1 MKNERDTQRNRP
13 HPQPLSQ
20 GERGEEKRSST
31 IIAREMKIE
40 RDRQRNRPHPVSLS
54 HRERDRAAAISTVLM
69 AVFAIVVAMLLIGC
83 AKDVAP
89 QGGPADLTPP
99 EILQSTP
106 APGAIGVGVNDVI
119 EVEFTERINGKTIG
133 NALFISPPLKEE
145 PRLRVKG
152 SRLRIIPSVPL
163 DSGKTYVVTLGAS
176 VSDLNGNKLKN
187 SLTLAFSTG
196 AQIDSGSI
204 SGRIFDKL
212 KPAPNFRIFA
222 YEKKSWLTDSLFAV
236 VPDYITESGTDGEFT
251 FQFVREGE
259 YLVIGVED
267 KDRDNKISSYTERVG
282 IPVAPAFA
290 LPAEVKSD
298 AMAMHVS
305 RYDSSMISLATCL
318 GYEGRVLMQFSGGKL
333 DTASVRRDSI
343 LITMSDGT
351 TYLPDDAALFEKE
364 PEKLYIWSKHF
375 VNDSIVT
382 VTVFGLRGVDDKR
395 VDSASTMCIIR
406 IRGVDGDL
414 PEVANKSAAAGSKM
428 IYPGDSLRLEFSEPV
443 VITDSAITIRIDSMR
458 TIDAAA
464 IATTPR
470 RFAIV
475 PSDSLPFETRVKLI
489 ADLTKIRDLYG
500 NAPKDSTHQFD
511 FALASPDSM
520 GNLSGTINFEREQ
533 GVTLRFT
540 GMLRKLVYTHLQS
553 ESGRFSLAMYPD
565 MYTFTAYADRNRN
578 GRWDYGALSPFSFAE
593 PGWIV
598 PDTLRV
604 RARFDTEGFDLD
616 LK

>member
-1 MKNERDTQRNRP
+1 
-13 HPQPLSQ
+13 
-20 GERGEEKRSST
+20 
-31 IIAREMKIE
+31 
-40 RDRQRNRPHPVSLS
+40 
-54 HRERDRAAAISTVLM
+54 M
-69 AVFAIVVAMLLIGC
+69 AVFAIIVAMLLIGC

-99 EILQSTP
+99 EILQATP
-106 APGAIGVGVNDVI
+106 ASGAIGVGVDDVI
-119 EVEFTERINGKTIG
+119 EFEFSERINGKTIG

-204 SGRIFDKL
+204 KGRIFDKL

-222 YEKKSWLTDSLFAV
+222 YEKKPWLTDSLFTT
-236 VPDYITESGTDGEFT
+236 VPDYITESGADGEFT

-267 KDRDNKISSYTERVG
+267 KDRDNRISSYTERVG

-290 LPAEVKSD
+290 LPAEVTAE

-305 RYDSSMISLATCL
+305 RYDSSLISLATCL
-318 GYEGRVLMQFSGGKL
+318 GYEGRVVMQFSGGKL
-333 DTASVRRDSI
+333 DTAGVKRDSI
-343 LITMSDGT
+343 LITMSNGT
-351 TYLPDDAALFEKE
+351 TYLPDDAAIFEKE
-364 PEKLYIWSKHF
+364 AEKLYIWSTHF

-382 VTVFGLRGVDDKR
+382 VNVFGLRGQDDKR
-395 VDSASTMCIIR
+395 VDTASTVCIIR
-406 IRGVDGDL
+406 IRGEDTDL
-414 PEVANKSAAAGSKM
+414 PDIANKPTGSGSKVV
-428 IYPGDSLRLEFSEPV
+428 YPGDSLRLEFTEPV
-443 VITDSAITIRIDSMR
+443 VIPNDALTIRIDSLR
-458 TIDAAA
+458 TVSATA
-464 IATTPR
+464 IATTPN

-475 PSDSLPFETRVKLI
+475 ASDSIPLEKRMKLI
-489 ADLTKIRDLYG
+489 ADLTKVKDLYG
-500 NAPKDSTHQFD
+500 NAPKDSTYQFD
-511 FALASPDSM
+511 FAIASADSV
-520 GNLSGTINFEREQ
+520 GYLSGTITVEREPE
-533 GVTLRFT
+533 VTLRFAGIT
-540 GMLRKLVYTHLQS
+540 RKLVYTRSQTG
-553 ESGRFSLAMYPD
+553 SGTFKLTMYPD
-565 MYTFTAYADRNRN
+565 MYTVTAFADRNRN
-578 GRWDYGALSPFSFAE
+578 GRWDNGSLLPFGYAE

>member
-1 MKNERDTQRNRP
+1 MKNEVMKNLRNYNI
-13 HPQPLSQ
+13 QPGAILVGAQ
-20 GERGEEKRSST
+20 
-31 IIAREMKIE
+31 
-40 RDRQRNRPHPVSLS
+40 H
-54 HRERDRAAAISTVLM
+54 AAPLRITV
-69 AVFAIVVAMLLIGC
+69 VIRRFFFVIFMLTLIGC

-106 APGAIGVGVNDVI
+106 APGAIGVGVSDVI

-196 AQIDSGSI
+196 EQIDSGSI

-267 KDRDNKISSYTERVG
+267 KDRDNKISSYSERIA

-290 LPAEVKSD
+290 LPAEVKSN

-318 GYEGRVLMQFSGGKL
+318 GYEGRVVMQFSGGKL
-333 DTASVRRDSI
+333 DTASVKRDSI
-343 LITMSDGT
+343 LITMSNSA
-351 TYLPDDAALFEKE
+351 TYLPDDAAVFEKE
-364 PEKLYIWSKHF
+364 GEKLYIWSKHF

-382 VTVFGLRGVDDKR
+382 VNVFGLRGSEDKR
-395 VDSASTMCIIR
+395 VDTASTMCIIR
-406 IRGVDGDL
+406 IRGGDSDP
-414 PEVANKSAAAGSKM
+414 PEVANKGTVAASKVV
-428 IYPGDSLRLEFSEPV
+428 YPGDSLRVEFNEPV
-443 VITDSAITIRIDSMR
+443 AIPDGAITIRVDSLR
-458 TIDAAA
+458 TIEAAA
-464 IATTPR
+464 VATTPR

-475 PSDSLPFETRVKLI
+475 PSDSLPFDTRLKLI
-489 ADLTKIRDLYG
+489 ADLTEVRDLYG

-511 FALASPDSM
+511 FAVANPDSL
-520 GNLSGTINFEREQ
+520 GNLSGTISFEREQ

-540 GMLRKLVYTHLQS
+540 GILRKLVYTHLQPQ
-553 ESGRFSLAMYPD
+553 SGAFDLTMYPD
-565 MYTFTAYADRNRN
+565 MYTVTAYADRNHN
-578 GRWDYGALSPFSFAE
+578 GRWDYGTLLPFSYAE